1 MATASHSPTPEE
13 LMAYLDGEAPA
24 DEAARVRAHM
34 ADCIECRRLAD
45 DLGRVTRETAQ
56 WQVGP
61 APATLRAPAA
71 VIPPVVRRFAVW
83 RSRAF
88 QLAAAAAVFLA
99 VALVPPLVKF
109 RQSPASEAASF
120 PTVPGDSSVRGVLDG
135 RARDQGGAGA
145 AIGGRPREA
154 GQAGKMRTY
163 VPAKTVAESMNQ
175 VVSAPVQHVIR
186 TATLTIVAANFDAAR
201 PAIERLVAGASGFIE
216 QMSADVAAGAARSLH
231 GTLRVPADRLN
242 DTVEALR
249 KLGQVTQ
256 DAVGSDDVT
265 DQVVD
270 LDARLASGRAT
281 ERRLADLL
289 KNRTGKLSDVLEVE
303 REMTRVR
310 LEIEQL
316 DAQRTNIG
324 KRVTYATV
332 TLTIVEER
340 KAGLDAGPLSLASR
354 LRVATADGLQT
365 AVESIVG
372 TVLFLLRI
380 GPTLS
385 VWLLVAAAAWLVR
398 RRWASAA

>member
-1 MATASHSPTPEE
+1 
-13 LMAYLDGEAPA
+13 MAYLDGEAPV

-45 DLGRVTRETAQ
+45 DLGSVSREAAR
-56 WQVGP
+56 WQVDS

-71 VIPPVVRRFAVW
+71 VIPPVVRRFATW
-83 RSRAF
+83 RSRF
-88 QLAAAAAVFLA
+88 PLAAAAALFLA
-99 VALVPPLVKF
+99 VTVLVVPLVKF
-109 RQSPASEAASF
+109 RQSPAAEAASF
-120 PTVPGDSSVRGVLDG
+120 PSPPDLDATTAVSRPGSAVM
-135 RARDQGGAGA
+135 
-145 AIGGRPREA
+145 GGRSRGQ
-154 GQAGKMRTY
+154 GQAGKPQTFVAART
-163 VPAKTVAESMNQ
+163 AGASMNQ
-175 VVSAPVQHVIR
+175 VASAPGQHIIR

-201 PAIERLVAGASGFIE
+201 PEIERLVAGAGGFIE
-216 QMSADVAAGAARSLH
+216 QMSADVAPGAARSLR

-332 TLTIVEER
+332 TLTIAEER

-354 LRVATADGLQT
+354 LRVATADGLET
-365 AVESIVG
+365 ALESVVG
-372 TVLFLLRI
+372 TMLFLLRI

-385 VWLLVAAAAWLVR
+385 VWLLVAAAVWLVR
-398 RRWASAA
+398 RARASAA